1 MIYPD
6 ESLHRWLATFRDRK
20 VVVLG
25 AARTGIAA
33 ATLLRSLGARPI
45 VSDKGTLAAGVIAA
59 LDTAGLPYEHGGHHP
74 DLLDDAA
81 MVVPSPGIPVE
92 APILSAARDRGIPI
106 IGEIEL
112 AYRVA
117 RAPMIAITGSNGKTT
132 TTTLV
137 DALLRSQGWHVG
149 CGGNIGTALT
159 TLAAQSW
166 ELLVAEISTFQL
178 ETCHDLS
185 PATAVLLNLYD
196 NHLDRHGSRDVYF
209 GLKAQ
214 LFAQQG
220 PDDRAVYN
228 ADQPEV
234 VRRLAS
240 APGKHFPFSRTQM
253 LPTGICLEDGF
264 IVAVHQGDV
273 VRIMPV
279 AQVPLPGDHNLEN
292 VLAALAA
299 VWPHVRD
306 LRALIEAVR
315 GFKGVAHRI
324 EAVRQR
330 QDRAWFNDSK
340 ATNYEAARRALIS
353 FERPVVWIGGGRD
366 KGGDFSQLATA
377 VAKHARH
384 AVLVGEAA
392 ASFAE
397 RLSASGYTAITV
409 VGTLKEAVDEADR
422 VSQAGEVVLFSPA
435 CTSFDQFRDYEERGD
450 VFKAIVN
457 AL

>member
-1 MIYPD
+1 MIYPA
-6 ESLHRWLATFRDRK
+6 ESLERWLASCRDRK

-25 AARTGIAA
+25 AARTGLAA
-33 ATLLRSLGARPI
+33 AKLLKSLGAKPV
-45 VSDKGTLAAGVIAA
+45 VSDKGNVAEAMQAEFAAAGIP
-59 LDTAGLPYEHGGHHP
+59 LEHGAHSP
-74 DLLDDAA
+74 NLLDDAA
-81 MVVPSPGIPVE
+81 MVVPSPGIPME
-92 APILSAARDRGIPI
+92 AAILGQARARGIPL

-112 AYRVA
+112 AYRVS

-132 TTTLV
+132 TTTLIDV
-137 DALLRSQGWHVG
+137 LLKSQGWHVG
-149 CGGNIGTALT
+149 CGGNIGKALT
-159 TLAAQSW
+159 TLAAEAW

-178 ETCHDLS
+178 ETCHDLA

-196 NHLDRHGSRDVYF
+196 NHLDRHGTRDVYF

-214 LFAQQG
+214 LFDHQG

-234 VRRLAS
+234 VHRLAM
-240 APGKHFPFSRTQM
+240 APGKHFPFSRTQA
-253 LPTGICLEDGF
+253 LDTGIWIEHGY
-264 IVAVHQGDV
+264 IVASHNGDI
-273 VRIMPV
+273 VRIMPA
-279 AQVPLPGDHNLEN
+279 AQVPLPGEHNLEN
-292 VLAALAA
+292 ILAALAT

-306 LRALIEAVR
+306 LRALIQAVR
-315 GFKGVAHRI
+315 TFKGVQHRI

-330 QDRAWFNDSK
+330 EGRDWFNDSK

-353 FERPVVWIGGGRD
+353 FTQPVVWIGGGRD
-366 KGGDFSQLATA
+366 KGGDFRPLAEAAAT
-377 VAKHARH
+377 HARH

-397 RLSASGYTAITV
+397 RLQSSGYTAITV
-409 VGTLKEAVDEADR
+409 AGTLKEAVEAADR
-422 VSQAGEVVLFSPA
+422 ISQSGDVVLFSPA

-450 VFKAIVN
+450 VFKSIVN

>member
-1 MIYPD
+1 MIYPA
-6 ESLHRWLATFRDRK
+6 ESLTRWTASFRDRK

-25 AARTGIAA
+25 GARTGLAA
-33 ATLLRSLGARPI
+33 ARLLQSLGAHPL
-45 VSDKGTLAAGVIAA
+45 VSDRGTIAA
-59 LDTAGLPYEHGGHHP
+59 PIRDALAEAGIRAESGGHSH

-81 MVVPSPGIPVE
+81 MVVPSPGIPME
-92 APILSAARDRGIPI
+92 APILDAARQAGIPL

-112 AYRVA
+112 AYRVS
-117 RAPMIAITGSNGKTT
+117 RAPMIAVTGSNGKTT
-132 TTTLV
+132 TTTLI
-137 DALLRSQGWHVG
+137 DALLQSQGWRVG
-149 CGGNIGTALT
+149 CGGNIGKALT
-159 TLAAQSW
+159 SLAAEDW
-166 ELLVAEISTFQL
+166 EILVAEISTFQL
-178 ETCHDLS
+178 ETCHDLA

-214 LFAQQG
+214 LFGAQA
-220 PDDRAVYN
+220 PEDRAVYN

-234 VRRLAS
+234 VRRLAM
-240 APGKHFPFSRTQM
+240 APGRHFPFSRTQM
-253 LPTGICLEDGF
+253 LPTGICIEAGY
-264 IVAVHQGDV
+264 IVATLAGDV

-279 AQVPLPGDHNLEN
+279 AQVPLPGEHNLEN
-292 VLAALAA
+292 VLAAIAA

-306 LRALIEAVR
+306 LRALIKAVAE
-315 GFKGVAHRI
+315 FQGVPHRI

-330 QDRAWFNDSK
+330 DGRQWFNDSK
-340 ATNYEAARRALIS
+340 ATNYEAAKRALVS

-366 KGGDFSQLATA
+366 KGGDFSELAA
-377 VAKHARH
+377 AAAKHARH
-384 AVLVGEAA
+384 AVLVGESA

-409 VGTLKEAVDEADR
+409 VGTLKEAAEAADR
-422 VSQAGEVVLFSPA
+422 ISESGDVVLFSPA

>member
-1 MIYPD
+1 MIYSD
-6 ESLHRWLATFRDRK
+6 ESLNRWIATFADRK

-33 ATLLRSLGARPI
+33 ATLLRSLGAKPF
-45 VSDKGTLAAGVIAA
+45 VSDKGTLAEAVTAR
-59 LDTAGLPYEHGGHHP
+59 LDAAGLAYEHGGHHP

-81 MVVPSPGIPVE
+81 MVVPSPGIPFE
-92 APILSAARDRGIPI
+92 APILTAARERGIPI

-132 TTTLV
+132 TTTLI
-137 DALLRSQGWHVG
+137 DALLCSQRWNVG
-149 CGGNIGTALT
+149 CGGNIGKALT
-159 TLAAQSW
+159 TLAGESW

-196 NHLDRHGSRDVYF
+196 NHLDRHGTREVYF

-214 LFAQQG
+214 LFDQQG
-220 PDDRAVYN
+220 PEDRAVYN

-234 VRRLAS
+234 VSRLAM
-240 APGKHFPFSRTQM
+240 APGKHFPFSRTQT
-253 LPTGICLEDGF
+253 LDTGVWIEHGY
-264 IVAVHQGDV
+264 IVASHKGDI

-279 AQVPLPGDHNLEN
+279 AQVPLPGEHNLEN

-299 VWPHVRD
+299 VWPYVRD

-315 GFKGVAHRI
+315 TFKGVPHRI

-330 QDRAWFNDSK
+330 AERAWFNDSK

-353 FERPVVWIGGGRD
+353 FSQPVVWIGGGRD
-366 KGGDFSQLATA
+366 KGGDFSQLASA

-392 ASFAE
+392 AAFAE
-397 RLSASGYTAITV
+397 RLTASGYTAITV

-422 VSQAGEVVLFSPA
+422 ISQAGEIVLFSPA